1 MKKMIYICLALLLS
15 FASLYGCAAEDDKKA
30 DPPKDTAVEEKPAQG
45 SSKNRQELKRP
56 AKGLKG
62 MVVNVVDGDTIDVK
76 LTNGKNERVRLI
88 LVDTP
93 ETKHPKLEVQP
104 FGKEASQY
112 TAASLMAREV
122 LLELDA
128 EERDQY
134 GRLLAYVWQGDV
146 LFNEILIR
154 EGLARTAV
162 YPPNTKYVD
171 QFRKAESDARK
182 ASKGI
187 WSIEDYAQEDGYNT
201 STRKP
206 ASGTPD
212 QAGSCEGKIKGNENS
227 HVYHVPGGSFY
238 DSPKKENI
246 VWFCS
251 EKEAQDAGYRKAIK

>member
-1 MKKMIYICLALLLS
+1 MKKWVYICLALLLS
-15 FASLYGCAAEDDKKA
+15 FASLYGCAAIEDKKT
-30 DPPKDTAVEEKPAQG
+30 DPPKDTAVEEKPSAG
-45 SSKNRQELKRP
+45 SSKNLQELKRP
-56 AKGLKG
+56 DEGLKG

-76 LTNGKNERVRLI
+76 LTNGKNERVRFI

-93 ETKHPKLEVQP
+93 ETKHPRLGVQP

-112 TAASLMAREV
+112 TTASLMAREV

-154 EGLARTAV
+154 EGFARTAV

-171 QFRKAESDARK
+171 QFRKVENDARQSK
-182 ASKGI
+182 KGI

-201 STRKP
+201 SAGKS

-212 QAGSCEGKIKGNENS
+212 KAGSCEGKIKGNENS
-227 HVYHVPGGSFY
+227 HVYHVPGGSYY
-238 DSPKKENI
+238 DSPKKANI

-251 EKEAQDAGYRKAIK
+251 EKEAQDAGYRKAMK